1 VAYALPRKSGT
12 AVERN
17 RVRRRCRAA
26 LAPLE
31 SQIPAGWYL
40 IGLTRPA
47 REISW
52 EDICTDVPYVLTV
65 AEGRQS

>member
-1 VAYALPRKSGT
+1 MAYALPRKAGT

-17 RVRRRCRAA
+17 LVRRRCRAA

-31 SQIPAGWYL
+31 PPIPAGWYL

-47 REISW
+47 RDISW
-52 EDICTDVPYVLTV
+52 RDICTDLPPALAVP
-65 AEGRQS
+65 EDRRS